1 MVEEVVAFIA
11 KEDLKAVQAEI
22 NQTYER
28 FTRLTQNKTIRGTG
42 KAEEGSARVNT
53 QIKEIPQE

>member
-1 MVEEVVAFIA
+1 MVAFIA